1 MNDLVAQDQIALDA
15 LATILRR
22 VSQQPLPDLT
32 PDTYLDEIPGMDSLR
47 VLHVVAMME
56 EEFGVEID
64 TTALDRLY
72 QVTDVL
78 RAVRTAKR
86 GADGGGG
93 SG

>member
-1 MNDLVAQDQIALDA
+1 MKDLVAQDQIAFDA
-15 LATILRR
+15 VAAILRR
-22 VSQQPLPDLT
+22 VSQQPLPELA

-64 TTALDRLY
+64 TAALDRLY
-72 QVTDVL
+72 QVIDVL
-78 RAVRTAKR
+78 NAVRAAKH
-86 GADGGGG
+86 GPDGGGG